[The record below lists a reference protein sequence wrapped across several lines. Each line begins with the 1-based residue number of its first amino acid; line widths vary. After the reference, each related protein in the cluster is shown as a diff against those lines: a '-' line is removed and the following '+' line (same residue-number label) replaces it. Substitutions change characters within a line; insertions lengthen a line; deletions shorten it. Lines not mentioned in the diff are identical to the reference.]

1 MIEFKD
7 VTKIYSKGKKAV
19 DNLSMT
25 INEGEIFGLLGPN
38 GAGKSTT
45 IKMLVGILDKTAG
58 EITVNGMDIVKDSFE
73 IKRITSYV
81 PDNPDIYT
89 KMTGIAYLNFI
100 ADIYEVPEDVREER
114 IKYYNERLE
123 LGDAI
128 YSVIE
133 SYSHGM
139 RQKLVLIGAFLME
152 PKVIILD
159 EPMVGLDVK
168 TSFNLKKMLREYAD
182 SGKIV
187 IFSTHVMEVAE
198 KLCDRVAIIN
208 KGKLA
213 YLGNIKDLQ
222 EGNYKNEDL
231 EKIFL
236 EITDNREAD
245 NIEIT
250 DNRNR

>member
-1 MIEFKD
+1 
-7 VTKIYSKGKKAV
+7 
-19 DNLSMT
+19 
-25 INEGEIFGLLGPN
+25 
-38 GAGKSTT
+38 
-45 IKMLVGILDKTAG
+45 
-58 EITVNGMDIVKDSFE
+58 
-73 IKRITSYV
+73 
-81 PDNPDIYT
+81 
-89 KMTGIAYLNFI
+89 
-100 ADIYEVPEDVREER
+100 
-114 IKYYNERLE
+114 
-123 LGDAI
+123 
-128 YSVIE
+128 
-133 SYSHGM
+133 
-139 RQKLVLIGAFLME
+139 ME

-187 IFSTHVMEVAE
+187 IFSTHVIEVAE

-250 DNRNR
+250 DNRSRWYWNHEHRSR